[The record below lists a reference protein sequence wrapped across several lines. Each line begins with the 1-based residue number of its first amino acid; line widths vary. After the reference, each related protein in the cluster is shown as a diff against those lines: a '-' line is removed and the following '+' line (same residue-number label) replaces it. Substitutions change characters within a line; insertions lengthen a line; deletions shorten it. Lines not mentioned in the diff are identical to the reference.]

1 MFGYSYEDLHGH
13 ASYPPYVYNRYPKY
27 RVYQRRSG
35 YEHPPTW
42 YPPGHVQMYGSG
54 QNLESG
60 GGNHRGRSTGYN
72 HHLHHNYPPAAADEF
87 RSSSAHAHLP
97 PADAEYSWQRAAAAA
112 ARRTQSSA
120 HTQQPYY
127 HRHQRST
134 GLDRHDSHLYP
145 NISSFA
151 NRFNNESSLP
161 NENIHHGRLPRR
173 EESRYNKQQP
183 RSSSS
188 NHRHHQKHDEE
199 VRKNP
204 QRTDSRSKSS
214 APLLRRE
221 SSHTRHNQN
230 YSKHNV
236 PEKATRASRVD
247 SKRLHHQQSSST
259 NRNRRQRKCSL
270 DSEDLVKQ
278 FVRQHSSSHA
288 ADLTNGDHE
297 NGDYRNESDT
307 ENVRQTQS
315 DNKRQLLVNT
325 HNQHNSDSLAARLEH
340 NLMQGSSDNKRI
352 FRTYVDDELVD
363 NPPGGV
369 VRKVTPPK
377 KRRSNAS
384 DEHIGLEILE
394 VVIF

>member
-27 RVYQRRSG
+27 RVYRRSG
-35 YEHPPTW
+35 YEQPPSW
-42 YPPGHVQMYGSG
+42 YPPGYVQMYGSG
-54 QNLESG
+54 TNLESG
-60 GGNHRGRSTGYN
+60 NRGRSAGY
-72 HHLHHNYPPAAADEF
+72 HLHHNYPSDEF

-127 HRHQRST
+127 HRYQRAT
-134 GLDRHDSHLYP
+134 ALDRHDSHLYP
-145 NISSFA
+145 NVSSFA

-161 NENIHHGRLPRR
+161 NENIHHGRQPRR
-173 EESRYNKQQP
+173 EESRYNKQHL

-199 VRKNP
+199 VRQNP
-204 QRTDSRSKSS
+204 QRTNSRSKSS
-214 APLLRRE
+214 APVLRRE

-230 YSKHNV
+230 HSKHNV
-236 PEKATRASRVD
+236 PEKASRATRAD
-247 SKRLHHQQSSST
+247 SNRRQQQQQSASA
-259 NRNRRQRKCSL
+259 NRNRRQRKGSL

-288 ADLTNGDHE
+288 ADQANGDHE
-297 NGDYRNESDT
+297 NGDGNESDT
-307 ENVRQTQS
+307 ENVRQTLS
-315 DNKRQLLVNT
+315 DNKRQLLVKT
-325 HNQHNSDSLAARLEH
+325 HNQHNSESLAARLEH
-340 NLMQGSSDNKRI
+340 NLMNGSDNKRI

-363 NPPGGV
+363 NPLGV

-384 DEHIGLEILE
+384 DENIGTKMLD